1 MSKHIV
7 RLVVPRLAV
16 LAVAALALAS
26 ASAAQESRRDSWQR
40 VDEIFSAL
48 GALPGARIAD
58 VGAGDGF
65 FTTRLS
71 RAVGETGSVFAVDVS
86 PRQLERLRAR
96 IEGDAIR
103 NVQVIEGAYDDPR
116 LPEGAIDGALI
127 VNAYHEMT
135 QYQAM
140 LAGIAKALRPGGRLV
155 IVEPIS
161 ERYRD
166 APRADQTRRH
176 EIAGR
181 FVLEDLREAGF
192 RVVRYE
198 EEFARRPDGDWDW
211 IIVATPRAAGTTP
224 TAAPRAASSGDED
237 DAREDWRLA
246 SLRIDLAAA
255 RELHERG
262 EALFVDVRNLEM
274 FENGHLPG
282 ARLVTMNEIEE
293 SAASLSASGK
303 RVIAYCS

>member
-1 MSKHIV
+1 MTPRII
-7 RLVVPRLAV
+7 RLL
-16 LAVAALALAS
+16 AALVALSLPPA
-26 ASAAQESRRDSWQR
+26 ALLTAQESPRESWQR
-40 VDEIFSAL
+40 VDDILAAL
-48 GALPGARIAD
+48 GAAPGAQIAD

-65 FTTRLS
+65 FTRHIA
-71 RAVGETGSVFAVDVS
+71 RAVGEAGGVHAVDVNEES
-86 PRQLERLRAR
+86 LDRLRWR
-96 IEGDAIR
+96 IDRDGLR
-103 NVQVIEGAYDDPR
+103 NVTVIEGAYDDPR
-116 LPEGAIDGALI
+116 LPEGRIDGALI

-140 LAGIAKALRPGGRLV
+140 LAGIAKALRPDGRLV
-155 IVEPIS
+155 IVDPIS

-166 APRADQTRRH
+166 AARADQTERH
-176 EIAGR
+176 QIDAR

-198 EEFARRPDGDWDW
+198 EEFARRPRGNWEW

-224 TAAPRAASSGDED
+224 EAEPPAED
-237 DAREDWRLA
+237 DDDVAGDDWRSA

-274 FENGHLPG
+274 FEEGRLPG
-282 ARLVTMNEIEE
+282 ARLLMLDELGEQ
-293 SAASLSASGK
+293 ADGLAASGK